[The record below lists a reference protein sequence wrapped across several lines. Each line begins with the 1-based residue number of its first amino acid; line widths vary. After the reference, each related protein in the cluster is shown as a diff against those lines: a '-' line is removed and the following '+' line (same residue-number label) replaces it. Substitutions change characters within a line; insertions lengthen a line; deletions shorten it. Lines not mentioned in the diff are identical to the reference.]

1 MNKKRILV
9 SLLTLVMTASIFAG
23 CGKKEVAAPTDKLD
37 AKQEVN
43 VAGYDFT
50 SLDPSVISDAES
62 FTTLNNVMEGLM
74 IEVLKDGKAT
84 NVLAGASDMKISA
97 DGTVY
102 TFTLR
107 DSKWSD
113 GVAVKASDYVFS
125 WRRLCDP
132 ATAADYMYFLDE
144 IGVKNGLDIAEGKA
158 KPETLGIKAI
168 DDKTLEVTLAQ
179 PTPAFQAALSFK
191 GLVPQRE
198 DLFKSL
204 GDQYGQDIT
213 KMVYNGAFTVS
224 EYQKG
229 AKIVYKKNANY
240 WNAKEIK
247 LEQANCLIIN
257 ESTTLVKMF
266 ETKELDMTGATGD
279 DVKKL
284 ADRAK
289 TGEFKHITGMEATVF
304 YYTYNTKS
312 DILKNNKV
320 RLALSLGYDRQTQ
333 INAVWKRFVPALGLV
348 PTKITLGKDEY
359 RTSVKEPLKEVKED
373 PKALLEA
380 GLKELGKTAA
390 DVKLKML
397 FGPATSISSAQG
409 AFIQQ
414 QLEKNL
420 GIKIELVYSVDGPA
434 YFKARTKGEFD
445 ICAGGW
451 GADYND
457 VASFFPLFT
466 TSNGNNNGKYSSPK
480 YDELVSAA
488 GKEMDPAKR
497 LVKYQE
503 AEKLLLVDDA
513 AVSPYFYK
521 DVNSFQH
528 TYLKGMY
535 LPLFGGY
542 YDLRGVYTSGKQ

>member
-1 MNKKRILV
+1 MKIKRIPM
-9 SLLTLVMTASIFAG
+9 LLLAIVMTASVFAG
-23 CGKKEVAAPTDKLD
+23 CKQKEAEKTTDKLD
-37 AKQEVN
+37 AKQEINIV
-43 VAGYDFT
+43 GYDYT
-50 SLDPSVISDAES
+50 SLDPSVVSDAES

-74 IEVLKDGKAT
+74 VEVSKDGKAT
-84 NVLAGASDMKISA
+84 NVLAGASDMKKNA
-97 DGTVY
+97 DSTVY
-102 TFTLR
+102 TFTIR

-113 GVAVKASDYVFS
+113 GVPVKAQDYVFS

-144 IGVKNGLDIAEGKA
+144 IGVKNGLEVAEGKV
-158 KPETLGIKAI
+158 KPDQLGIKAI

-179 PTPAFQAALSFK
+179 PTPAFEAALSFK

-198 DLFKSL
+198 DKFKAL

-229 AKIVYKKNANY
+229 SKIVYKKNPNY
-240 WNAKEIK
+240 WNAKDIK
-247 LEQANCLIIN
+247 LSQANCFIIN
-257 ESTTLVKMF
+257 EPTTLVKMF

-284 ADRAK
+284 TDEAAK
-289 TGEFKHITGMEATVF
+289 GTFKHVTGMEASVF

-312 DILKNNKV
+312 PILKNAKV
-320 RLALSLGYDRQTQ
+320 RLALSLAYDRQTQ
-333 INAVWKRFVPALGLV
+333 IDAVWKRFVPAYGLV
-348 PTKITLGKDEY
+348 PSKVMLGTSEY
-359 RTSVKEPLKEVKED
+359 RSQVPEPLKDVKDD
-373 PKALLEA
+373 PKTLLAE
-380 GLKELGKTAA
+380 GLAELGVKASA
-390 DVKLKML
+390 VKLKMI
-397 FGPATSISSAQG
+397 FGPATSTSKAQG
-409 AFIQQ
+409 DFIQQ
-414 QLEKNL
+414 QMQKNL
-420 GIKIELVYSVDGPA
+420 GIAIELSYAVDGPA

-466 TSNGNNNGKYSSPK
+466 SSNGNNNGKYSSAK

-497 LVKYQE
+497 VVKYQE
-503 AEKLLLVDDA
+503 AEKLLLVTDA

-521 DVNSFQH
+521 DVHSFQH
-528 TYLKGMY
+528 NYLKGMY

-542 YDLRGVYTSGKQ
+542 YDLRGVYVSGKE

>member
-1 MNKKRILV
+1 MKKRIIV
-9 SLLTLVMTASIFAG
+9 SLLVMAMTASLFAG
-23 CGKKEVAAPTDKLD
+23 CGKKVEEKPTDKLD

-43 VAGYDFT
+43 VVGYDFT
-50 SLDPSVISDAES
+50 SLDPCAVSDAES
-62 FTTLNNVMEGLM
+62 FTTLNNTMEGLM
-74 IEVLKDGKAT
+74 VEVSKDGKAT
-84 NVLAGASDMKISA
+84 NILAGASDMKISA

-102 TFTLR
+102 TFTIR

-113 GVAVKASDYVFS
+113 GVAVKASDYVFA

-132 ATAADYMYFLDE
+132 AVAADYMYFLDE
-144 IGVKNGLDIAEGKA
+144 IGVKNGLEIAEGKA
-158 KPETLGIKAI
+158 KPDTLGIKAI

-198 DLFKSL
+198 DVYKAL
-204 GDQYGQDIT
+204 GDQYGQDIA

-229 AKIVYKKNANY
+229 SKIVYKKNANY
-240 WNAKEIK
+240 WDAANIK
-247 LEQANCLIIN
+247 LTQANCFIIN
-257 ESTTLVKMF
+257 EPTTLVKMF

-284 ADRAK
+284 TDEAAK
-289 TGEFKHITGMEATVF
+289 GTFKHVTGMEASVF

-312 DILKNNKV
+312 PILKNAKV
-320 RLALSLGYDRQTQ
+320 RRALSLGYDRQTQ
-333 INAVWKRFVPALGLV
+333 INAVWKRYVPAYGLV
-348 PTKITLGKDEY
+348 PSKITLGTDEY
-359 RTSVKEPLKEVKED
+359 RNQVTEPLKDVKDD
-373 PKALLEA
+373 PKTLLAE
-380 GLKELGKTAA
+380 GLTELGIKAA
-390 DVKLKML
+390 DVKLKMI
-397 FGPATSISSAQG
+397 FGPATSSSKAQG
-409 AFIQQ
+409 DFIQQ
-414 QLEKNL
+414 QMQKNL
-420 GIKIELVYSVDGPA
+420 GIKIELSYAVDGPA
-434 YFKARTKGEFD
+434 YFNARTKGQFD

-466 TSNGNNNGKYSSPK
+466 TKNGNNNGKYSSAK

-497 LVKYQE
+497 VVKYKE
-503 AEKLLLVDDA
+503 AEQLLLVEDA

-521 DVNSFQH
+521 DVHSFQH
-528 TYLKGMY
+528 NYLKGMY

-542 YDLRGVYTSGKQ
+542 YDLRGVYISGKE